1 MKIGEKKD
9 FYFVHSYYFDASYD
23 KNIIDTT
30 TYGVDFSS
38 AVNEGNIYQ
47 SDVLIED
54 KIILKKKLDLNK
66 FKSQIKGFLE
76 IEIASRFFFQV
87 GKIESS
93 LGNDLFVDE
102 AVEILTNK
110 DRYTSILSGN

>member
-1 MKIGEKKD
+1 MNKSAEKD
-9 FYFVHSYYFDASYD
+9 SILVDIASEI
-23 KNIIDTT
+23 K
-30 TYGVDFSS
+30 
-38 AVNEGNIYQ
+38 
-47 SDVLIED
+47 LIED